1 MGHNVPIMPT
11 RVASIVTTRSQYA
24 RVKTVYQ
31 SLEADERIDFRLI
44 VSGGG
49 LVHRFGELTDT
60 IETAGIDIEKK
71 IHTLLEGG
79 EPVTQAKT
87 TGMGLIEYASAL
99 EDIDP
104 DLLLTSGDRY
114 ETMATTL
121 AASYLNLPVVH
132 LEGGELTGS
141 IDDKVRHATTKMADY
156 HLVST
161 ERAQDVVKELGESDD
176 LIYRTGCPSID
187 ICQEIEVDGR
197 TAYDPQDD
205 YGGVGS
211 TVDVTD
217 DYLVIQYHPLPTEY
231 ESNYE
236 KVQEL
241 IAAYQRLDVQAFWF
255 WPNMD
260 AGTDQVSK
268 AIREF
273 REQGD
278 PDDVRFFINL
288 DPHDYL
294 TLVSNAACMV
304 GNSSVGIRE
313 CSYFGVPTVN
323 IGERQNER
331 ERGPNVIDV
340 ECDRDEIVAAIG
352 TQLEHGR
359 YPQSN
364 LYGSG
369 SAAETITEIIADLDP
384 EQKDPMTPAQ
394 IMQHEQE
401 IQLSHD

>member
-1 MGHNVPIMPT
+1 MPT